1 MRAHQIRN
9 VFRIDFFRAE
19 RIHSHAHRLSHA
31 DRIGKLYFA
40 TVSQLRSYNIFSN
53 VPRHV
58 SRRPIDLRRIFSAES
73 PPTMTAHPA
82 VCIHN
87 NLASRQ
93 TRVTHGPA
101 NHKTSRGIDVVVG
114 IFIQPL
120 RRDHSLNYM
129 LQNSCPQLII
139 SHGLSM
145 LSGDHHRIHPNH
157 FPFSVVL
164 NRNLR
169 LPIRPQKWK
178 SPILPHL
185 RKPHRKLVRQRN
197 RSRHQLLR
205 LITSIP
211 KHHSLVA
218 GAAGV
223 YSHGDIA
230 RLFVDGGDYGAGIAV
245 ETVEG
250 VVVSDGLDG
259 AADYVLKIDV
269 GFRRDFSGD
278 DYESGGGQGFTGD
291 AATGIFSQAGVEDG
305 VRNLV
310 GNFVGMAFSDRFG
323 SEQIAILCSQMCS
336 SLNNLRALS
345 SGKQRNI
352 HAVAVGFAMRNGIEK
367 SP

>member
-1 MRAHQIRN
+1 
-9 VFRIDFFRAE
+9 
-19 RIHSHAHRLSHA
+19 
-31 DRIGKLYFA
+31 
-40 TVSQLRSYNIFSN
+40 
-53 VPRHV
+53 
-58 SRRPIDLRRIFSAES
+58 
-73 PPTMTAHPA
+73 MTAHPA

-223 YSHGDIA
+223 YSQGDIA

-323 SEQIAILCSQMCS
+323 SEQIAILCSQMCF

-345 SGKQRNI
+345 SGKQRKT
-352 HAVAVGFAMRNGIEK
+352 HAIAVGFAMRNGIEK
-367 SP
+367 LLGEGYQTILLCATTLAWERRSGRSIAEMAGWTEAASS